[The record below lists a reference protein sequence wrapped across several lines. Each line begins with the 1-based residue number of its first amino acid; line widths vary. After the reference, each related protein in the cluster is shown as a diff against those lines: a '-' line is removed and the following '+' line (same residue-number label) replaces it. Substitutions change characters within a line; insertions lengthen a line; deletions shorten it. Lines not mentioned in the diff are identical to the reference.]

1 MKHDKDEIAASRR
14 SFLKNSLVAGAV
26 AGVAGLGAAPAAMAQ
41 AEAATTEQPAQPKHS
56 WEVAPEPIAASKITQ
71 TVDTDVVV
79 VGAGVAG
86 VFAAHAAVENGLKVA
101 LLEKFKT
108 FSCRAKDNGAVN
120 TKAHKRQGMHI
131 DEEELAARLISF
143 SQNRVHHK
151 LVRDWVY
158 ESGRVFDHY
167 IDMCEANGVSVEVL
181 PEYTVNKITPGFPTA
196 HNFFLKDQAHSN
208 GSEYV
213 PTQVYLVRVV
223 EKSCRE
229 KGVDFHYNTAAK
241 QLLKDK
247 SGRITG
253 VVAKVKG
260 GGYIQFNAKK
270 AVILAVGGYTENDEM
285 LDAWAPW
292 AKFAEVPC
300 YTPIGGNQGEGIA
313 MALWAG
319 ASLMKPPFPIMIH
332 TIPAPPLGNDAMAA
346 NQTFLH
352 VNKLGKRYEDEN
364 QPDPFQ
370 SNTRFMQPDRK
381 AWAVFDASYFK
392 DQAPIKTSM
401 GGPVNEPQEALE
413 DSIAKGMAFKGATVA
428 ELAAK
433 IGVPAEALEKTV
445 ARYTELAKKGKDVDF
460 GKQADRMFPIDTAPF
475 YAVPI
480 KSHLLVTVGSLNV
493 SPEMQCLDGNSNPI
507 PGLYAVGNTMGN
519 FFGVDYPLM
528 APGISSGRCIV
539 MSHLL
544 GERLAKA

>member
-1 MKHDKDEIAASRR
+1 MKNEKEMSNSRR
-14 SFLKNSLVAGAV
+14 NFLRGSLVAGAAAAAGTV
-26 AGVAGLGAAPAAMAQ
+26 ALGVPQKLAAQ
-41 AEAATTEQPAQPKHS
+41 EAATDAPAQSKHS
-56 WEVAPEPIAASKITQ
+56 WEVAPDAIPASKITQ
-71 TVDTDVVV
+71 TIEMDVVV

-86 VFAAHAAVENGLKVA
+86 IFAAHGAVEGGLKVA
-101 LLEKFKT
+101 VLEKFKT
-108 FSCRAKDNGAVN
+108 FSVRAKDNGAVN
-120 TKAHKRQGMHI
+120 TKVHKRQGLHI
-131 DEEELAARLISF
+131 DEEELIGRLIQF

-151 LVRDWVY
+151 LVRDFVY
-158 ESGRVFDHY
+158 QSGRVFDHY
-167 IDMCEANGVSVEVL
+167 VDMCEANGVSVEVL
-181 PEYTVNKITPGFPTA
+181 PEYNVNSITPGFPTA

-223 EKSCRE
+223 EKSCKE

-241 QLLKDK
+241 QLLRDK

-260 GGYIQFNAKK
+260 GGYVQFNAKK
-270 AVILAVGGYTENDEM
+270 AVILAVGGYTENPEM

-292 AKFAEVPC
+292 AKFAEIPC

-313 MALWAG
+313 MAMWAG

-352 VNKLGKRYEDEN
+352 VNKNGERYENEN

-370 SNTRFMQPDRK
+370 SNTRFMQPDGK
-381 AWAVFDASYFK
+381 AWAIFGSSYFK

-401 GGPVNEPQEALE
+401 GGPVNEPAEALE
-413 DSIAKGMAFKGATVA
+413 DSVSKGLAFKGGSIA
-428 ELAAK
+428 ELAGK
-433 IGVPAEALEKTV
+433 IGIPAAKLEKTV
-445 ARYTELAKKGKDVDF
+445 ARYSELAKKGKDEDF
-460 GKQADRMFPIDTAPF
+460 GKQADRMFPIEQAPYF
-475 YAVPI
+475 AVPI

-493 SPEMQCLDGNSNPI
+493 SPEMQCLDANSNPI
-507 PGLYAVGNTMGN
+507 EGLYAVGNTMGN

>member
-1 MKHDKDEIAASRR
+1 
-14 SFLKNSLVAGAV
+14 
-26 AGVAGLGAAPAAMAQ
+26 
-41 AEAATTEQPAQPKHS
+41 
-56 WEVAPEPIAASKITQ
+56 
-71 TVDTDVVV
+71 VVV

-86 VFAAHAAVENGLKVA
+86 IFAAHSAAEHGWKVA
-101 LLEKFKT
+101 LVEKFKT
-108 FSCRAKDNGAVN
+108 YSVRAKDNGAVN
-120 TKAHKRQGMHI
+120 TKVQKSQGIHI
-131 DEEELAARLISF
+131 DEDELSARLIAY

-151 LVRDWVY
+151 LVRDFVY
-158 ESGRVFDHY
+158 NSGRVFDHY

-181 PEYTVNKITPGFPTA
+181 PEYTVSRTSPGYPTA
-196 HNFFLKDQAHSN
+196 HNFFLKDKAHSS

-213 PTQVYLVRVV
+213 PTQVYLVQVV
-223 EKSCRE
+223 EKAAKE

-241 QLLKDK
+241 QLVKDP
-247 SGRITG
+247 SGRVTG
-253 VVAKVKG
+253 VIAKVKG
-260 GGYIQFNAKK
+260 GGYTQFNAKK
-270 AVILAVGGYTENDEM
+270 AVIMAVGGYTENQEM

-292 AKFAEVPC
+292 AKYAEIPC

-313 MALWAG
+313 MSLWAG
-319 ASLMKPPFPIMIH
+319 ATLMKPPFPIMIH
-332 TIPAPPLGNDAMAA
+332 TIPAPPLGNDSMAA

-352 VNKLGKRYEDEN
+352 VNKLGERYEDEN

-370 SNTRFMQPDRK
+370 SNTRFMQPDGK
-381 AWAVFDASYFK
+381 AWGIFDSSYFK

-401 GGPVNEPQEALE
+401 GGPVNEPLEALE
-413 DSIAKGMAFKGATVA
+413 DSIAKGMAFKAAT
-428 ELAAK
+428 LAALAHS
-433 IGVPAEALEKTV
+433 INIPADTLETTV
-445 ARYTELAKKGKDVDF
+445 KRYTELAKRGKDEDF
-460 GKQADRMFPIDTAPF
+460 GKQADRMFPIEHGPF

-493 SPEMQCLDGNSNPI
+493 TPEMQCIDKNNAPI

-519 FFGVDYPLM
+519 FFGVDYPLL

>member
-1 MKHDKDEIAASRR
+1 MKNNQEMKNSRR
-14 SFLKNSLVAGAV
+14 SFLKGSLVAGAAAAAGTV
-26 AGVAGLGAAPAAMAQ
+26 ALGVPQALAAQDASGD
-41 AEAATTEQPAQPKHS
+41 AATQPKHS
-56 WEVAPEPIAASKITQ
+56 WEAVPDPIPASKITA
-71 TVDTDVVV
+71 TVDVDVVV

-86 VFAAHAAVENGLKVA
+86 IFAANSAVEGGLKVA

-108 FSCRAKDNGAVN
+108 YSVRAKDNGAVN
-120 TKAHKRQGMHI
+120 TKVQKRLGMHI
-131 DEEELAARLISF
+131 DENEMAARLIQF

-151 LVRDWVY
+151 LVRDFVFQ
-158 ESGRVFDHY
+158 SGRVFDHY
-167 IDMCEANGVSVEVL
+167 IDMCEANGVSVDVL
-181 PEYTVNKITPGFPTA
+181 PEYKVNAVTPSYPTA
-196 HNFFLKDQAHSN
+196 HNFFLKNQAHST

-223 EKSCRE
+223 EKACKD

-241 QLLKDK
+241 QLIKDK
-247 SGRITG
+247 DGRITG
-253 VVAKVKG
+253 VIAKVKG
-260 GGYIQFNAKK
+260 GGYTQFNAKK
-270 AVILAVGGYTENDEM
+270 AVILAVGGYTENQEM
-285 LDAWAPW
+285 LDTWAPW
-292 AKFAEVPC
+292 AKYAEIPC

-332 TIPAPPLGNDAMAA
+332 TIPAPPLGNDSMAA

-352 VNKLGKRYEDEN
+352 VNKNGERYEDEN

-370 SNTRFMQPDRK
+370 CNTRFMQPDGK
-381 AWAVFDASYFK
+381 AWAIFSSSYFK

-401 GGPVNEPQEALE
+401 GGPVNEPAEALE
-413 DSIAKGMAFKGATVA
+413 DSISKGMAFKAATLS
-428 ELAAK
+428 ELAGK
-433 IGVPAEALEKTV
+433 IGIPADKLAKTV
-445 ARYTELAKKGKDVDF
+445 ARYSELAKKGKDEDF
-460 GKQADRMFPIDTAPF
+460 GKQADRMFPIEQAPF
-475 YAVPI
+475 FAVPI

-493 SPEMQCLDGNSNPI
+493 NPEMQCLDTNSVAI
-507 PGLYAVGNTMGN
+507 PGLFAVGNTMGN